1 MASERTVAA
10 APTKEMVREQVAR
23 ISASHSFRS
32 SKRCQQLL
40 DYITEQSIEGQ
51 SERLKERLLGVEV
64 FGRDPGYDTAQDPV
78 VRYTA
83 GEVRK
88 RLAQYYQEPG
98 HERELR
104 IQLPLGSYVPEFHL
118 PEIPAAAAV
127 PAGTPLGAGRWVAA
141 AAVAAAATAGLWYA
155 FRPAPT
161 MLDQFWAPVL
171 SDRGPVLLCVG
182 EARVF
187 SFPEPTRS
195 EVRRQAEQYFLA
207 GRPVPQSELPS
218 VGLLPLW
225 DRYVPLG
232 DAVCLARLAGLLEQS
247 GKPYRIRGGRQTSLA
262 DLRDGT
268 GVLIGAFTNEWT
280 MRMTE
285 GLRFYLQFDSQQ
297 SWGAIWDRSRPKDE
311 AWKVA
316 NTWPDPKHWTDFGL
330 VSRLRHPSTG
340 RIIITAAGLNR
351 YATGAAGELLTSA
364 ESLRKALKDA
374 PSDWERKN
382 IQMVFSTLVVEGSA
396 GPPNVVALH
405 VW

>member
-1 MASERTVAA
+1 
-10 APTKEMVREQVAR
+10 
-23 ISASHSFRS
+23 
-32 SKRCQQLL
+32 
-40 DYITEQSIEGQ
+40 
-51 SERLKERLLGVEV
+51 
-64 FGRDPGYDTAQDPV
+64 
-78 VRYTA
+78 
-83 GEVRK
+83 
-88 RLAQYYQEPG
+88 
-98 HERELR
+98 
-104 IQLPLGSYVPEFHL
+104 
-118 PEIPAAAAV
+118 
-127 PAGTPLGAGRWVAA
+127 
-141 AAVAAAATAGLWYA
+141 
-155 FRPAPT
+155 
-161 MLDQFWAPVL
+161 
-171 SDRGPVLLCVG
+171 
-182 EARVF
+182 
-187 SFPEPTRS
+187 
-195 EVRRQAEQYFLA
+195 
-207 GRPVPQSELPS
+207 
-218 VGLLPLW
+218 
-225 DRYVPLG
+225 
-232 DAVCLARLAGLLEQS
+232 
-247 GKPYRIRGGRQTSLA
+247 
-262 DLRDGT
+262 
-268 GVLIGAFTNEWT
+268 